1 MTRIV
6 RIKADK
12 IRADQPNPRHPRAIF
27 LMII

>member
-12 IRADQPNPRHPRAIF
+12 ILNDQPNPRHPRAIF